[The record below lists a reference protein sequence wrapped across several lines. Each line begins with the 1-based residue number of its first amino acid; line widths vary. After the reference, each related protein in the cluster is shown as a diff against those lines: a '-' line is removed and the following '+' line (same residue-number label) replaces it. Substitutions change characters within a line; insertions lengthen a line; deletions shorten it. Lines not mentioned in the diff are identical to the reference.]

1 MLPAVIA
8 DVRQLPPVLQR
19 MLELWN
25 GGDVDPAEV
34 YARGCTV
41 DGGAGVFDPEDVMP
55 EIWKYRA
62 AFPDLRW
69 SVERCFATGGRY
81 VLRMQATG
89 THTGAAFPTEIGT
102 VEATGRPFTLQGL
115 EVFELHDDRIVDSWQ
130 TWDTGPLYASLP

>member
-1 MLPAVIA
+1 
-8 DVRQLPPVLQR
+8 VLQR

-25 GGDVDPAEV
+25 GADLDPAEV

-41 DGGAGVFDPEDVMP
+41 DGGVDVFDPEDVLP
-55 EIWKYRA
+55 EIRKYRA

-69 SVERCFATGGRY
+69 SVERWLATGERY

-89 THTGAAFPTEIGT
+89 THTGAAFRTEIGT

-115 EVFELHDDRIVDSWQ
+115 EVFELRDDRIVDSWQ
-130 TWDTGPLYASLP
+130 AWDMGQLYAAPA